1 MTGTPGRNRI
11 KFSGDQSGLGTAI
24 VEINDD
30 RIHCLLAA
38 PGDTL
43 LPAARTEYI
52 PAMLLQQR
60 SARIQT

>member
-1 MTGTPGRNRI
+1 MTGTPGRNRF